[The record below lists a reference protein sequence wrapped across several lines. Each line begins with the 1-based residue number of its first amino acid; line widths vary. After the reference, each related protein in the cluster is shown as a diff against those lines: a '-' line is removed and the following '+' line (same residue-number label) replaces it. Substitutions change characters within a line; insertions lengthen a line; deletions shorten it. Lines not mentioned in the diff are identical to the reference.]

1 LNLQN
6 TLKSNNAET
15 LLKRI
20 CDILSTFFC
29 TFVAMKKMSLKS
41 VIAIALIG
49 LFQTFS
55 ANAQGQKYLS
65 MEEAVLQVD
74 KPNNLSLK
82 IQNITGLQ
90 WLPGGS
96 KYAYIKTSKPQKL
109 VIVDALTF
117 QEDSSQTLEALNQ
130 AAAQYKEGWQFK
142 SFPAFEWTDND
153 NIVIFKD
160 QQYVNYNLPAQAF
173 RNLLTIKGQASSND
187 YHAKSNQAIVTEN
200 DNLYLSNVNE
210 TIQITND
217 GGKGIVYGQSVHRN
231 EFGIDKGLFWSP
243 DGKKIAFY
251 RMDESM
257 VSDYAIYDNSKI
269 PAQSNN
275 IKYPTA
281 GAKSHHV
288 TVGIFNIET
297 KTTTY
302 LKTGEPAEQY
312 LTNIA
317 WDPSSENIFMAI
329 VNRGQNHAWINS
341 YNANSGELNKTLFE
355 ETDERYVEPQHG
367 FYFMPNDP
375 EKFIWQSERSGFNH
389 LYLYSTKGKL
399 LKTLTQGNWMIT
411 RLIGADPDGKH
422 IFFEST
428 KESPLERHT
437 YSVQVNSLELKKLS
451 DAAGTHMASFNQQ
464 MNQFFDV
471 YSSLNVPRK
480 IDLRSQNG
488 DLVKN
493 LLTASN
499 PLANYDLGETTLF
512 PIINDG
518 TVLHCRMI
526 TPPHFDKNKKY
537 PVVVYVY
544 GGPHAQMVTNS
555 FLGGSNY
562 WMQLMAQKG
571 YIVFTL
577 DNRGSSNRGHAFE
590 SATHRQLGTLE
601 MADQLAGIN
610 YLKNLSY
617 VDANRIGVHGW
628 SFGGFMTT
636 SLMSRQPG
644 VFKVGVAGG
653 PVIDWSIYE
662 IMYTE
667 RYMDQPSENPEGY
680 KQANLLNHINGLQ
693 DKLLMI
699 HGCDDDVVLWQHSL
713 LYCKASVDA
722 GNTYLDYF
730 VYPGHKHNVMGKDR
744 VHLMQKITEYLMENL

>member
-1 LNLQN
+1 M
-6 TLKSNNAET
+6 KKT
-15 LLKRI
+15 LLKS
-20 CDILSTFFC
+20 ILCFGLASIFQIN
-29 TFVAMKKMSLKS
+29 SLY
-41 VIAIALIG
+41 
-49 LFQTFS
+49 
-55 ANAQGQKYLS
+55 AQGQKYLT
-65 MEEAVLQVD
+65 MEEAILQVD
-74 KPNNLSLK
+74 KPNNISLK
-82 IQNITGLQ
+82 IQNISGLQ

-96 KYAYIKTSKPQKL
+96 KYAFIKTSKPQKL
-109 VIVDALTF
+109 IIVDALTL
-117 QEDSSQTLEALNQ
+117 QEDSSQTLEVINQ
-130 AAAQYKEGWQFK
+130 AANAYSAGWQFK
-142 SFPAFEWTDND
+142 SMPSFEWADND
-153 NIVIFKD
+153 NIIIYKD
-160 QQYVNYNLPAQAF
+160 KQYVNYSLSAQAF
-173 RNLLTIKGQASSND
+173 RNVLSISAEPSTMD
-187 YHAKSNQAIVTEN
+187 YHAKSNQVAYLDN
-200 DNLYLSNVNE
+200 DNVFISNANE
-210 TIQITND
+210 TKQITTD

-257 VSDYAIYDNSKI
+257 VTDYAIFDNSKI
-269 PAQSNN
+269 PAQSTD

-281 GAKSHHV
+281 GAKSHQV
-288 TVGIFNIET
+288 TLGVYNIET
-297 KTTTY
+297 KTLVY
-302 LKTGEPAEQY
+302 LKTGEPVEQY

-317 WDPSSENIFMAI
+317 WDPSSENIYMAI
-329 VNRGQNHAWINS
+329 INRAQNHAWINS

-355 ETDERYVEPQHG
+355 ETDEKYVEPQHG
-367 FYFMPNDP
+367 FYFLNNDP
-375 EKFIWQSERSGFNH
+375 EKFIWQSERSGYNH
-389 LYLYSTKGKL
+389 LYLYSVKGKL
-399 LKTLTQGNWMIT
+399 LKTLTQGNWMVT
-411 RLIGADPDGKH
+411 RLIGADSEGKMVY
-422 IFFEST
+422 FEST
-428 KESPLERHT
+428 KESPLERHI
-437 YSVQVNSLELKKLS
+437 YSVQTKDLELKKLS
-451 DAAGTHMASFNQQ
+451 DVAGTHMAIFNAQKS
-464 MNQFFDV
+464 QFFDV
-471 YSSLNVPRK
+471 YSSINVPRK
-480 IDLRSQNG
+480 IDLRNQSG

-493 LLTASN
+493 LLTAAN
-499 PLANYDLGETTLF
+499 PLVNYALGETTLF
-512 PIINDG
+512 PIVNDG
-518 TVLHCRMI
+518 NVLHCRMI
-526 TPPHFDKNKKY
+526 TPPNFDKTKKY

-590 SATHRQLGTLE
+590 SATHRQLGNLE
-601 MADQLAGIN
+601 MADQIAGIN

-680 KQANLLNHINGLQ
+680 KQANLLNHIKGLQ

-713 LYCKASVDA
+713 LYCKAAVDA
-722 GNTYLDYF
+722 NNTNLDYF

>member
-1 LNLQN
+1 
-6 TLKSNNAET
+6 
-15 LLKRI
+15 
-20 CDILSTFFC
+20 
-29 TFVAMKKMSLKS
+29 M
-41 VIAIALIG
+41 
-49 LFQTFS
+49 
-55 ANAQGQKYLS
+55 
-65 MEEAVLQVD
+65 
-74 KPNNLSLK
+74 
-82 IQNITGLQ
+82 
-90 WLPGGS
+90 
-96 KYAYIKTSKPQKL
+96 
-109 VIVDALTF
+109 
-117 QEDSSQTLEALNQ
+117 
-130 AAAQYKEGWQFK
+130 
-142 SFPAFEWTDND
+142 
-153 NIVIFKD
+153 
-160 QQYVNYNLPAQAF
+160 
-173 RNLLTIKGQASSND
+173 
-187 YHAKSNQAIVTEN
+187 
-200 DNLYLSNVNE
+200 
-210 TIQITND
+210 
-217 GGKGIVYGQSVHRN
+217 
-231 EFGIDKGLFWSP
+231 
-243 DGKKIAFY
+243 
-251 RMDESM
+251 
-257 VSDYAIYDNSKI
+257 
-269 PAQSNN
+269 
-275 IKYPTA
+275 
-281 GAKSHHV
+281 
-288 TVGIFNIET
+288 
-297 KTTTY
+297 
-302 LKTGEPAEQY
+302 
-312 LTNIA
+312 
-317 WDPSSENIFMAI
+317 
-329 VNRGQNHAWINS
+329 
-341 YNANSGELNKTLFE
+341 
-355 ETDERYVEPQHG
+355 
-367 FYFMPNDP
+367 
-375 EKFIWQSERSGFNH
+375 
-389 LYLYSTKGKL
+389 YLYSTKGKL

-411 RLIGADPDGKH
+411 RLIGADADGKY
-422 IFFEST
+422 IYFEST

-437 YSVQVNSLELKKLS
+437 YSVHVNSLELKKLS

-680 KQANLLNHINGLQ
+680 KQANLLTHINGLQ

-713 LYCKASVDA
+713 LYCKAAVDA